1 MPLGNGVTSAT
12 QARRARAQLQ
22 SRKADSM
29 AFERLKA
36 EISLLV
42 TQMEN
47 QPDDKHEIYL
57 QLREKLNEMRVT
69 GMPLPE
75 DLLQLERRLEAEFNA
90 AK

>member
-1 MPLGNGVTSAT
+1 
-12 QARRARAQLQ
+12 
-22 SRKADSM
+22 M

-47 QPDDKHEIYL
+47 QPDDKHELYL

-75 DLLQLERRLEAEFNA
+75 DLLQLERTLEAEF
-90 AK
+90 KG

>member
-1 MPLGNGVTSAT
+1 
-12 QARRARAQLQ
+12 
-22 SRKADSM
+22 M

-47 QPDDKHEIYL
+47 QPDDKHELYL

-69 GMPLPE
+69 GMPLPQ
-75 DLLQLERRLEAEFNA
+75 DLLELERTLEAEFSR
-90 AK
+90 

>member
-1 MPLGNGVTSAT
+1 
-12 QARRARAQLQ
+12 
-22 SRKADSM
+22 M

-47 QPDDKHEIYL
+47 QPGDKHELYQ

-75 DLLQLERRLEAEFNA
+75 DLLVLERTLEAEF
-90 AK
+90 KG

>member
-1 MPLGNGVTSAT
+1 MQTGGMPDHNHERQGPML
-12 QARRARAQLQ
+12 
-22 SRKADSM
+22 
-29 AFERLKA
+29 ERLKA

-47 QPDDKHEIYL
+47 QPDDKHEVYL

>member
-1 MPLGNGVTSAT
+1 
-12 QARRARAQLQ
+12 
-22 SRKADSM
+22 M

-47 QPDDKHEIYL
+47 QPDDKHEVYL

-90 AK
+90 TK

>member
-1 MPLGNGVTSAT
+1 
-12 QARRARAQLQ
+12 
-22 SRKADSM
+22 M

-47 QPDDKHEIYL
+47 QPDDKHEVYL

-75 DLLQLERRLEAEFNA
+75 DLLQLERRLEAEFSA